1 MYERPESYNGP
12 RVTGK
17 GDTRITPFG
26 SWLRDTKINEFP
38 QLWNVLIGEMSMVG
52 PRPED
57 PEIAKTWPE
66 EARNK
71 ILSIRPGITSPASV
85 LYHDEEKLLSRKNT
99 LSDYYMSILPDK
111 IRLDLLYIRHHSFF
125 SDLDT
130 IFWTAAVIVPRFGGT
145 KIPEGSFFAG
155 PFSRLGHRTISWF
168 VIDLIESLAVVGFA
182 AIVWRTRFPLNWG
195 IEYVIIL
202 GFVLALLF
210 SGVNS
215 ITGLNRIV
223 WSQATSE
230 DAFGLILSGG
240 FVTAFSLLLNYFN
253 HYLSWLDLFP
263 LPPTMLVV
271 IGMMSL
277 TSFIVTRYRL
287 RLVTMVANRW
297 LILRRTSLTMG
308 DRVLVVGDGEA
319 GHIATWL
326 LGRQMFR
333 GAFSIIG
340 IVNDSDPRKFGM
352 RVNGNWMLGCLTD
365 IPQLLKSYDIG
376 IIVYA
381 GPTSSKEVNEYIFDL
396 CQVNKIRLFF
406 LNDLMLMV
414 DRQVTQPRGSF
425 EYPIWLDE
433 RLEFKA
439 MHNAITGLP
448 NRFLFQDRLKHSLA
462 YARRYKTILAVLLV
476 NIDGLHA
483 INEEIGRKYGEQI
496 LIEVAERLRKCER
509 ESDTLA
515 YVADN
520 VFAVILQNIIDDGA
534 AEMIAKKMLAAL
546 SEPFKAEKLDIQLDA
561 EFKIYTSSEGYNDI
575 EALCKTDIDIA
586 YTGEKKT
593 EVLN

>member
-1 MYERPESYNGP
+1 
-12 RVTGK
+12 
-17 GDTRITPFG
+17 
-26 SWLRDTKINEFP
+26 
-38 QLWNVLIGEMSMVG
+38 
-52 PRPED
+52 
-57 PEIAKTWPE
+57 
-66 EARNK
+66 
-71 ILSIRPGITSPASV
+71 
-85 LYHDEEKLLSRKNT
+85 
-99 LSDYYMSILPDK
+99 
-111 IRLDLLYIRHHSFF
+111 
-125 SDLDT
+125 
-130 IFWTAAVIVPRFGGT
+130 
-145 KIPEGSFFAG
+145 
-155 PFSRLGHRTISWF
+155 
-168 VIDLIESLAVVGFA
+168 
-182 AIVWRTRFPLNWG
+182 
-195 IEYVIIL
+195 
-202 GFVLALLF
+202 
-210 SGVNS
+210 
-215 ITGLNRIV
+215 
-223 WSQATSE
+223 
-230 DAFGLILSGG
+230 
-240 FVTAFSLLLNYFN
+240 
-253 HYLSWLDLFP
+253 
-263 LPPTMLVV
+263 
-271 IGMMSL
+271 
-277 TSFIVTRYRL
+277 
-287 RLVTMVANRW
+287 
-297 LILRRTSLTMG
+297 
-308 DRVLVVGDGEA
+308 LVVGDGEA

-340 IVNDSDPRKFGM
+340 IVNDSDPRKYGM

-365 IPQLLKSYDIG
+365 IPQLVKSYDIG

-462 YARRYKTILAVLLV
+462 YARRYKSILAVLLV
-476 NIDGLHA
+476 NIDDLYA

-496 LIEVAERLRKCER
+496 LIEVAERLRRCER

-520 VFAVILQNIIDDGA
+520 VFAVILQNIADEGS
-534 AEMIAKKMLAAL
+534 AEMISRKMLAAL
-546 SEPFKAEKLDIQLDA
+546 SAPFKAEKLDIQLNA
-561 EFKIYTSSEGYNDI
+561 EFRIYTNTEGYNDI

-586 YTGEKKT
+586 YTGETKT